1 MRSSTLEYYSAY
13 DYEILNNEFHEYKQS
28 AIAELAQYKSALS
41 SALTKRVDWQES
53 YGYDFEDGQFY
64 ILYNSHNDK
73 IFYSVGPPSLQ
84 STHFLLGNNIP
95 KP

>member
-1 MRSSTLEYYSAY
+1 MKSSTLEYYSAY
-13 DYEILNNEFHEYKQS
+13 DYEILNNEFHQYKQS

-53 YGYDFEDGQFY
+53 HGYIFEEGQFY

-73 IFYSVGPPSLQ
+73 IFYSVGPPYLQ
-84 STHFLLGNNIP
+84 STHFLLINTIP

>member
-1 MRSSTLEYYSAY
+1 MKSSTLEYYSAY

-53 YGYDFEDGQFY
+53 YGYDFEQDKVY
-64 ILYNSHNDK
+64 ILYNSHNEE
-73 IFYSVGPPSLQ
+73 IFFSVGPPSLQ
-84 STHFLLGNNIP
+84 STHFLLINTIP

>member
-41 SALTKRVDWQES
+41 RAMTKNVHWQES
-53 YGYDFEDGQFY
+53 YGYDFEEGQFY
-64 ILYNSHNDK
+64 ILYNSHNDE
-73 IFYSVGPPSLQ
+73 IFFSVGSPSLQ
-84 STHFLLGNNIP
+84 STHFLLINTIP